1 MTSDMHTS
9 LLELEGFD
17 LSAPPTN
24 HLHLPL
30 HLHGKDGLNYVV
42 ILEIIII
49 IKKKY
54 TQSISAFR
62 SSLLLIVFFL
72 FFFFFFFL
80 FIYLFILS
88 SQ

>member
-49 IKKKY
+49 KKIL
-54 TQSISAFR
+54 TIDFSLQVFITVD
-62 SSLLLIVFFL
+62 SS
-72 FFFFFFFL
+72 
-80 FIYLFILS
+80 FIFIIIIIIIIL
-88 SQ
+88 